1 MYDIVFIGYKEKY
14 KDKNWQRLTDRFP
27 MAKRVDGVKGLHQAH
42 IKGAKMCWTKMFW
55 IVDADALI
63 LDNFNFTY
71 KAEEWDEDI
80 VHVWKCKNPINGLLY
95 GYGGVK
101 LFPRQMTIDQDVTST
116 DMTTSIS
123 PRFRSM
129 PEVSNLTEFNTDPF
143 NTWKSAF
150 RECVELSSKVIQGQ
164 NDKETEIR
172 LNEWCTKGKNKPFG
186 EYCIAGANAGKAY
199 GQKWK
204 GNATKLKKI
213 NDFVWLKEKFN
224 DITIN

>member
-63 LDNFNFTY
+63 LDTFNFTY

-150 RECVELSSKVIQGQ
+150 RECVKLSSKVIDRQK
-164 NDKETEIR
+164 DTETEDR
-172 LNEWCTKGKNKPFG
+172 LDVWCTVDNGNFG
-186 EYCIAGANAGKAY
+186 NYCVAGAKQGREY
-199 GQKWK
+199 GTANI
-204 GNATKLKKI
+204 GNTDALKKI
-213 NDFVWLKEKFN
+213 NDFNWLQERFN
-224 DITIN
+224 EQN